1 MNREE
6 FISLRHLSESHETEI
21 TFFNGLQDIGLI
33 HIEII
38 EEVPYVHKEQVS
50 DIERMIRL
58 HRDLQINA
66 EGIDTIFN
74 LLQRIGEL
82 EQELQE
88 VRQRLG
94 MYEK

>member
-6 FISLRHLSESHETEI
+6 FISLLHLSQSYETEI

-38 EEVPYVHKEQVS
+38 EEAPYVHKEQVH

-58 HRDLQINA
+58 HRDLHINA

-82 EQELQE
+82 EQELDQLK
-88 VRQRLG
+88 RRSL
-94 MYEK
+94 